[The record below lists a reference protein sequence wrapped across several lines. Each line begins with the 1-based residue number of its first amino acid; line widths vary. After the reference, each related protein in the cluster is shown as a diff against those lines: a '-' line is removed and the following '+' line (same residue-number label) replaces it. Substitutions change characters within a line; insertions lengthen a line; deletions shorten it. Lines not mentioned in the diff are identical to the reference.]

1 MMKTVHFETN
11 IVPFIHA

>member
-1 MMKTVHFETN
+1 MKTVHFETN